1 MSSKPIVSE
10 GQIDKAALL
19 RRARLF
25 EGLDD
30 EAVDRLARLAR
41 VAVYPQGD
49 EIIQEGAD
57 FDEEADGMFVLV
69 EGSVEVRVGS
79 TDGTDGRL
87 LAQLG
92 PGEFFGELAL
102 LDGRPRSA
110 SVFAVEEALC
120 MVLHRWDF
128 LRELRKDP
136 RLAEHMLVTLA
147 ARLRTM
153 DEAEGRPE

>member
-1 MSSKPIVSE
+1 MSSQPVVSE

-25 EGLDD
+25 GGLGDD
-30 EAVDRLARLAR
+30 AIERLARLAR
-41 VAVYPQGD
+41 VASYPQGD

-57 FDEEADGMFVLV
+57 FDEEADGMFVLI

-79 TDGTDGRL
+79 TDGHDGL
-87 LAQLG
+87 LATLG

-110 SVFAVEEALC
+110 SVYAVEEALC

-136 RLAEHMLVTLA
+136 RLAESMLVTLA

>member
-1 MSSKPIVSE
+1 MSSQPVVSE

-25 EGLDD
+25 GGLGDD
-30 EAVDRLARLAR
+30 AIERLARLAR
-41 VAVYPQGD
+41 VASYPQGD

-57 FDEEADGMFVLV
+57 FDEEADGMFVLI

-79 TDGTDGRL
+79 TDGHDGRL
-87 LAQLG
+87 LATLG

-110 SVFAVEEALC
+110 SVYAIEEALC

-128 LRELRKDP
+128 LRELRKDS
-136 RLAEHMLVTLA
+136 RLAESMLVTLA

>member
-1 MSSKPIVSE
+1 MSSRPTVTE

-25 EGLDD
+25 EGLGDD
-30 EAVDRLARLAR
+30 AIERLARLAR
-41 VAVYPQGD
+41 VASYPQGD
-49 EIIQEGAD
+49 EIVEEGAD
-57 FDEEADGMFVLV
+57 FDEEADGMFVLIQ
-69 EGSVEVRVGS
+69 GRVEVRVCS
-79 TDGTDGRL
+79 SDGTDGRL
-87 LAQLG
+87 LATLG
-92 PGEFFGELAL
+92 PGEFFGELSL

-110 SVFAVEEALC
+110 SVFAVEETLC

-136 RLAEHMLVTLA
+136 RLAESMLVTLA

-153 DEAEGRPE
+153 DEAEGRPV